1 MIWLNHNIMM
11 LKKVIAV
18 KILKVDEPKKHAES
32 LMVKNQLSCAV
43 NWPLKAARN
52 VAQW

>member
-18 KILKVDEPKKHAES
+18 KILKVDEPKKHTEG
-32 LMVKNQLSCAV
+32 LLVKISSVALSTG
-43 NWPLKAARN
+43 R
-52 VAQW
+52 